1 MCKFLHCVVCLV
13 IPVFCAGKDFRICV
27 RIAPRSFLNGPC
39 LYRMVK
45 QQEIRDFTVV
55 VTNVSEKYAD
65 SFFRME
71 VLLD

>member
-1 MCKFLHCVVCLV
+1 
-13 IPVFCAGKDFRICV
+13 
-27 RIAPRSFLNGPC
+27 
-39 LYRMVK
+39 MVK